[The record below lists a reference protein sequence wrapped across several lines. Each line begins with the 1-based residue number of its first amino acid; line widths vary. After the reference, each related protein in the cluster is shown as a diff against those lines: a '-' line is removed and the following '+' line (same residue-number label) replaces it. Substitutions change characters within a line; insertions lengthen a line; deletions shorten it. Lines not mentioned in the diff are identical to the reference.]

1 MESNG
6 KHAGSVTPS
15 KASKS
20 KLGSENFNPNLTSL
34 QSPPTKTPHKSATK
48 NPNRIS
54 SPSPCNKI
62 RERKFVVAKKNSK
75 KEKSNTSTAAAACK
89 CTVSGKKSNKCLC
102 VAYETLRA
110 SQEEF
115 FKNRGQIDD
124 QCELLD
130 RAENEVEEEE
140 LKNSKIENCAEG
152 KLGQNEIEQSSETG
166 STNAKRTRER
176 LLEEARK
183 NEPEPGSGKVMHLV
197 KAFEKLLSIPK
208 TKESSDQVDDGEEEL
223 EEDSKKGMKW
233 ALPGLQQ
240 PRVFET
246 QVSSSSF
253 CPSDFFL
260 TSENLGLDCRVSSS
274 LDSNHGRLVLVNV

>member
-1 MESNG
+1 M
-6 KHAGSVTPS
+6 
-15 KASKS
+15 
-20 KLGSENFNPNLTSL
+20 
-34 QSPPTKTPHKSATK
+34 
-48 NPNRIS
+48 
-54 SPSPCNKI
+54 
-62 RERKFVVAKKNSK
+62 AKKNSK